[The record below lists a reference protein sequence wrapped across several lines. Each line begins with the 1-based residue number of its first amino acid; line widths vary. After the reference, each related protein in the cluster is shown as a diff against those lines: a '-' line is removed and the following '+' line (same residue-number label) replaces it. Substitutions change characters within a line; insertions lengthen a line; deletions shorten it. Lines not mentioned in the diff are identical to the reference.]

1 MYARFSTRRYATS
14 ERGAS
19 SVGQAHVSRATQ
31 RRVPRRNTLL
41 LLDVDPLA
49 AADAAGLRRL
59 AGRFF
64 AGVGGAARHR
74 VAVCPMLCTGSAA
87 TDAQSD
93 CSCSL
98 RASAD
103 SAASLILTSS

>member
-1 MYARFSTRRYATS
+1 MYARFSTRRYATP

-19 SVGQAHVSRATQ
+19 SVGQAHVSHATQ

-41 LLDVDPLA
+41 LLDVDPLEVA
-49 AADAAGLRRL
+49 AATGLRRL

-64 AGVGGAARHR
+64 SGFGGAARHS

-87 TDAQSD
+87 TDAHRD
-93 CSCSL
+93 CNCSL